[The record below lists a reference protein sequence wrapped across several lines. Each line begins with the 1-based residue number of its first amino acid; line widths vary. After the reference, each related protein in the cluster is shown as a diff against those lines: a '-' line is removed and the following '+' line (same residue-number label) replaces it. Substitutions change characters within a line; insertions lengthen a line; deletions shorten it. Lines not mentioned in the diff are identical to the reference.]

1 MSNILEIHN
10 ASFSY
15 DGINDIFSNI
25 NIDIDKN
32 DNICILGA
40 NGCGKTTLLNCI
52 TRNVE
57 LKTGEILL
65 KGKNIHSYSV
75 NQLAKI
81 IGIVY
86 QDHTVTFP
94 YTSLEVV
101 KMGRAPYLKVFETPS
116 KSDEDIA
123 YGIMRDLGIEALAD
137 KSYSNISGGQR
148 QLVLIARTLCQNPD
162 IILFDEPTSH
172 LDFKNQAIVM
182 KTIRKLA
189 SDGMTTIMISH
200 YPSHVYK
207 TSNRVILMGNKKIIA
222 DGKPEEVM
230 TEENLHHTYGV
241 KIKINKLVEE
251 QYLIDI
257 DFSDI

>member
-1 MSNILEIHN
+1 MNNILEIHN

-15 DGINDIFSNI
+15 DGINDIFANI
-25 NIDIDKN
+25 NIDISKN

-52 TRNVE
+52 TRNIE

-75 NQLAKI
+75 NELAKI

-116 KSDEDIA
+116 KHDEDIA
-123 YGIMRDLGIEALAD
+123 YNIMRDLGIEALAD

-182 KTIRKLA
+182 KTIKKLA

-207 TSNRVILMGNKKIIA
+207 TSNRVILMGEKKIIA
-222 DGKPEEVM
+222 DGTPEEVM
-230 TEENLHHTYGV
+230 TEENLRHTYGV

>member
-1 MSNILEIHN
+1 M
-10 ASFSY
+10 
-15 DGINDIFSNI
+15 
-25 NIDIDKN
+25 
-32 DNICILGA
+32 
-40 NGCGKTTLLNCI
+40 
-52 TRNVE
+52 
-57 LKTGEILL
+57 
-65 KGKNIHSYSV
+65 
-75 NQLAKI
+75 
-81 IGIVY
+81 
-86 QDHTVTFP
+86 TFP
-94 YTSLEVV
+94 YNSLEVV

-123 YGIMRDLGIEALAD
+123 YNIMRELGIEDLAD

-182 KTIRKLA
+182 KTIKKLA

-200 YPSHVYK
+200 YPSHAYK
-207 TSNRVILMGNKKIIA
+207 TSNRVILMGDKKIIA
-222 DGKPEEVM
+222 DGSPEEVM
-230 TEENLHHTYGV
+230 TEENLRHTYGV
-241 KIKINKLVEE
+241 KIKINKSVED

>member
-1 MSNILEIHN
+1 MSKILEIKN
-10 ASFSY
+10 ATFSY
-15 DGINDIFSNI
+15 DGVNNIWTNI
-25 NIDIDKN
+25 NIDIENK

-40 NGCGKTTLLNCI
+40 NGCGKTTLFNCI

-57 LKTGEILL
+57 LKSGEILL
-65 KGKNIHSYSV
+65 KGKNIYDYSI
-75 NQLAKI
+75 NELAKI

-101 KMGRAPYLKVFETPS
+101 KMGRTPYLKVFETPS
-116 KSDEDIA
+116 KEDTDFA
-123 YGIMRDLGIEALAD
+123 FKIMQELGIEDLAD

-148 QLVLIARTLCQNPD
+148 QLVLIARTLCQKPD

-182 KTIRKLA
+182 KTIKKLA

-200 YPSHVYK
+200 YPSHAFK
-207 TSNRVILMGNKKIIA
+207 TSNRVILMGDKKIIA
-222 DGKPEEVM
+222 DGKPDAVM
-230 TEENLHHTYGV
+230 TEDNLRLTYGV
-241 KIKINKLVEE
+241 KIKINKTKEE
-251 QYLIDI
+251 QCLIDI

>member
-1 MSNILEIHN
+1 MSILEIHN

-15 DGINDIFSNI
+15 DGINDIFTDI
-25 NIDIDKN
+25 NIDINKN

-40 NGCGKTTLLNCI
+40 NGCGKTTLFNCI
-52 TRNVE
+52 TRNNE

-65 KGKNIHSYSV
+65 NGKNIHNYTI

-94 YTSLEVV
+94 YNSLEVV

-123 YGIMRDLGIEALAD
+123 YNIMRELGIEDLAD
-137 KSYSNISGGQR
+137 KNYSNISGGQR

-182 KTIRKLA
+182 KTIKKLA

-200 YPSHVYK
+200 YPSHAYK
-207 TSNRVILMGNKKIIA
+207 TSNRVILMGDKKIIA
-222 DGKPEEVM
+222 DGSPEEVM

-241 KIKINKLVEE
+241 KIKINKSVED

>member
-1 MSNILEIHN
+1 MSILEIRN

-15 DGINDIFSNI
+15 DGVNDIFTNI
-25 NIDIDKN
+25 NIDINKN

-40 NGCGKTTLLNCI
+40 NGCGKTTLFNCI
-52 TRNVE
+52 TRNIE

-65 KGKNIHSYSV
+65 KGKNIHHYSI

-94 YTSLEVV
+94 YSSLEVV

-116 KSDEDIA
+116 KNDEDIA
-123 YGIMRDLGIEALAD
+123 YNIMRELGIEDLAD

-182 KTIRKLA
+182 KTIKKLA

-200 YPSHVYK
+200 YPSHAYK
-207 TSNRVILMGNKKIIA
+207 TSNRVILMGDKKIIA
-222 DGKPEEVM
+222 DGSPDEVM
-230 TEENLHHTYGV
+230 TEENLRHTYGV
-241 KIKINKLVEE
+241 KIKINKTSEE
-251 QYLIDI
+251 QYLVDI